1 MIYCKRFDDHGQRFE
16 GGVSAVDELSVE
28 NGRRHNQAD
37 QFVQDQRKELDHR
50 LRFGVG
56 QLADAVPGIF
66 LKIFNNSVTNF
77 VDRVP
82 HLETGLHVGLADVR
96 NDPIFFQCGADVEES
111 IQEAIQ
117 RVDRRVG
124 LDVQIEDAFVVV
136 HPAGSGQHHFR
147 TDVQVVGRRRIQHDR
162 KRKFTRLKAS
172 VLHHRQPLKVFV

>member
-1 MIYCKRFDDHGQRFE
+1 MIYCKRFDDHGQCFE

-77 VDRVP
+77 VWTKYLILRLDSMLDSPMCGTIRFSSSAEQMLRNRSRKRSSVWTEVWASMYKLKMPLWLSTQRVP
-82 HLETGLHVGLADVR
+82 GSITSGLMYR
-96 NDPIFFQCGADVEES
+96 
-111 IQEAIQ
+111 
-117 RVDRRVG
+117 
-124 LDVQIEDAFVVV
+124 
-136 HPAGSGQHHFR
+136 
-147 TDVQVVGRRRIQHDR
+147 
-162 KRKFTRLKAS
+162 
-172 VLHHRQPLKVFV
+172 